1 MSAMSELEK
10 LKKELARQ
18 AENVEEEVKAAQD
31 EKEYEFLRGKAAG
44 LWAAWAAVD
53 AALLKAYKGE

>member
-10 LKKELARQ
+10 LKAELARQ
-18 AENVEEEVKAAQD
+18 AEAAEQKAKAAPDD
-31 EKEYEFLRGKAAG
+31 ERDFLRGRAAG

-53 AALLKAYKGE
+53 AALLRAYKGE